1 MSNRNDPDALEAE
14 AKELMDKM
22 TGVNDQSAAAVTDE
36 EQLELIQDAPEP
48 TDTAETV
55 AEDTNHQEGGDSDDD
70 LRLEIAKANKAM
82 KGAQSRMTKATQEA
96 ADLKRQ
102 NADLLKAL
110 GELKSEAEERTRD
123 DSKLEQLR
131 EDYPDL
137 AAPLLDELKRTQ
149 GQVASQ
155 QEALAEAAQRKIDEQ
170 NEQVAAAHFARIE
183 AEHPDVN
190 DLIETADWLNWLE
203 EQDGATKQWIQTG
216 SSNDVNTVLHRFKAD
231 MGVEVQTPQER
242 ALAKAK
248 VNEYAVTIPSGTE
261 LNHIVDIYN
270 NNTALKPVSYTELL
284 QRLGD
289 ETSRGSPKSYAQRDN
304 KDFYLAPIPAEQD
317 SLRVL
322 YSLKPTATSTSIPD
336 TIGKEYRE
344 VISHGALFRLQMMAG
359 QPFSNPNY
367 GGINRDLFEKEVG
380 RTIRQSK
387 YGFSGGSLTCKP
399 RSFI

>member
-22 TGVNDQSAAAVTDE
+22 TGVNDQPAAADTDE

-55 AEDTNHQEGGDSDDD
+55 AEDTNHQEGGDSEDD

-155 QEALAEAAQRKIDEQ
+155 QEALAEAAQRKIDEE

-248 VNEYAVTIPSGTE
+248 AVAEPKLPKARKPKTAGGKKVWTIDEIKRMPIAQFEEHQAEIMEAMGS
-261 LNHIVDIYN
+261 N
-270 NNTALKPVSYTELL
+270 N
-284 QRLGD
+284 
-289 ETSRGSPKSYAQRDN
+289 
-304 KDFYLAPIPAEQD
+304 
-317 SLRVL
+317 
-322 YSLKPTATSTSIPD
+322 
-336 TIGKEYRE
+336 
-344 VISHGALFRLQMMAG
+344 
-359 QPFSNPNY
+359 
-367 GGINRDLFEKEVG
+367 
-380 RTIRQSK
+380 IR
-387 YGFSGGSLTCKP
+387 
-399 RSFI
+399 